1 MPTLDVDGARIALM
15 EAGAGTP
22 VVALHCSAG
31 SKEQWQ
37 SLAELI
43 GDRHRVLAPDL
54 YGYGE
59 TDAWPGPTPMRLAHE
74 AAIVGAVMDR
84 CGGPVDLVGHS
95 YGAAVALCVA
105 LAHRGR
111 LASLTLIEP
120 SAFALLRDGRAAD
133 LALRQEIGAVADAVT
148 EAEAGGD
155 GRGGMER
162 FVDYWN
168 GAGAWARLKP
178 RVQSDLARRL
188 GKVVLDFRAL
198 FADETRLAEYG
209 GLDLPTLMLCGTQTR
224 GPAGAVTR
232 LLAETI
238 PGARLETIAG
248 AGHMSPVTHA
258 EAVNAAIAA
267 HLSGAR

>member
-59 TDAWPGPTPMRLAHE
+59 TDAWPGPAPMRLADE

-133 LALRQEIGAVADAVT
+133 VALRQEIGAVADAVT

-178 RVQSDLARRL
+178 GVQSDLARRL
-188 GKVVLDFRAL
+188 AKVVLDFRTL

-209 GLDLPTLMLCGTQTR
+209 GLGLPTLMLCGTQTR

-258 EAVNAAIAA
+258 EQVNAAIAA
-267 HLSGAR
+267 HLRGAR

>member
-15 EAGAGTP
+15 EAGVGAP
-22 VVALHCSAG
+22 VVALHCSAS

-43 GDRHRVLAPDL
+43 GGRYRVLAPDL

-59 TDAWPGPTPMRLAHE
+59 TDAWPGPAPMRLAHE

-95 YGAAVALCVA
+95 YGGAVALYVA
-105 LAHRGR
+105 LAHGDR

-120 SAFALLRDGRAAD
+120 SAFALLRDGKAAD
-133 LALRQEIGAVADAVT
+133 LDLRQEIGADAVT

-155 GRGGMER
+155 GRGGMAR

-168 GAGAWARLKP
+168 GAGPWARLKP

-188 GKVVLDFRAL
+188 GKVVLEFRAL

-238 PGARLETIAG
+238 AG

-267 HLSGAR
+267 HLSAVR